1 MLKNDTS
8 RPLDYW
14 LLWIVAV
21 AALALNLYLINTLLQ
36 VRAQAGLAAAQA
48 ADAVGQIR
56 DARIEYTVNVDQVI
70 PVDVTVPISRTIT
83 VPISNTIP
91 ISTVVTIPLEI
102 PGFGTRNL
110 TLPIRT
116 ELTLRLQQTIP
127 VSLTVPI
134 NAEVPVQL
142 TVPIAID
149 VADTAFGPQLSDG
162 QAYLD
167 SLAAELGAPTEVP

>member
-1 MLKNDTS
+1 MLKSDSS

-21 AALALNLYLINTLLQ
+21 TALALNLYLINALLQ

-48 ADAVGQIR
+48 AEAVGQIR
-56 DARIEYTVNVDQVI
+56 EASIAYTVQVDQVI

-110 TLPIRT
+110 TLPIRANLPIK
-116 ELTLRLQQTIP
+116 LTQSIP
-127 VSLTVPI
+127 SSLTVPI

-142 TVPIAID
+142 EVPIQID
-149 VADTAFGPQLSDG
+149 IADTAFGPQLAEG

-167 SLAAELGAPTEVP
+167 AMAAELGAATPEP

>member
-1 MLKNDTS
+1 MIKS
-8 RPLDYW
+8 EHPRPLDYW
-14 LLWIVAV
+14 LLWIVAI

-36 VRAQAGLAAAQA
+36 VRAQAGVAAAQA
-48 ADAVGQIR
+48 ADAVGEIR
-56 DARIEYTVNVDQVI
+56 NARIEYTVQIDQVI

-83 VPISNTIP
+83 IPISNTIP

-110 TLPIRT
+110 TLPIRA
-116 ELTLRLQQTIP
+116 ELPIRLQQTIP

-142 TVPIAID
+142 EVPIQID
-149 VADTAFGPQLSDG
+149 IADTAFGPQLKDG
-162 QAYLD
+162 EAYLD
-167 SLAAELGAPTEVP
+167 TLAAELSGPTPTP